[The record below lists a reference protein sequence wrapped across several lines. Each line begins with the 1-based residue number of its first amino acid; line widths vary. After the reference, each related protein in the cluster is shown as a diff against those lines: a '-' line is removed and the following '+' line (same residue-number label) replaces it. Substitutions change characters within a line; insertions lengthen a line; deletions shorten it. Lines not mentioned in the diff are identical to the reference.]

1 MQQGMLSSLL
11 LSLSLVTIPMTA
23 PAKEMQESVVEQWL
37 QDTQIQTKVSELLE
51 YVVRDEIDSLRFSL
65 NRLALPQQEVVRFR
79 LLEKLEQQDVILTP
93 RMALFV
99 ESQSRITPTYQ
110 VLERGEGYE
119 FTVPAFNFPAV
130 ASRLI
135 KRWKQDQSTLEF
147 VLQAERKEL
156 DLSQWL
162 TAGTSQQTQARE
174 ALLIRELD
182 SLSPGALNALT
193 VQLTQIDVTSWL
205 PSTAVIARLAQV
217 SQDQSMYDLL
227 WRMRADYNSHA
238 ELERLAKTGDTFSLQ
253 QLMNSTVN
261 PTLKPYAIGLLT
273 KANPLSPEVKQ
284 FLIAKMALSEEATLV
299 ARELAQQGHQSWL
312 KELVSGNYQVK
323 ARQIEQVLQ

>member
-11 LSLSLVTIPMTA
+11 LSLSLMTLPTA
-23 PAKEMQESVVEQWL
+23 VSAKEMQESVVEQWL
-37 QDTQIQTKVSELLE
+37 QDAQIQTKVSEMLE
-51 YVVRDEIDSLRFSL
+51 YVVRDEVDSLKFSL

-79 LLEKLEQQDVILTP
+79 LLKKLEQQDVILTP
-93 RMALFV
+93 RMAIFV
-99 ESQSRITPTYQ
+99 ESQTRITPTYQ
-110 VLERGEGYE
+110 VLERGDGYE

-135 KRWKQDQSTLEF
+135 KRWKQDQNTLAF

-162 TAGTSQQTQARE
+162 SSGTSQQIQARE

-182 SLSPGALNALT
+182 SLSPSALEALT
-193 VQLTQIDVTSWL
+193 VQFTHTDVTSWL
-205 PSTAVIARLAQV
+205 PSTAVVARLAQV
-217 SQDQSMYDLL
+217 SQDKAMYDLL
-227 WRMRADYNSHA
+227 WRMRADYNSYA
-238 ELERLAKTGDTFSLQ
+238 ELERLAKVGNDFSLQ

-261 PTLKPYAIGLLT
+261 PTLKPHAIGLLT
-273 KANPLSPEVKQ
+273 KANPLSPDVKQ
-284 FLIAKMALSEEATLV
+284 FLIAKMALSDDATLV
-299 ARELAQQGHQSWL
+299 ARELAQQGHKDWL

-323 ARQIEQVLQ
+323 ARQIEQVLN

>member
-11 LSLSLVTIPMTA
+11 LSLSLMTLPTA
-23 PAKEMQESVVEQWL
+23 VSAKEMQESVVEQWL
-37 QDTQIQTKVSELLE
+37 QDAQIQTKVSEMLE
-51 YVVRDEIDSLRFSL
+51 YVVRDEVDSLKFSL

-79 LLEKLEQQDVILTP
+79 LLKKLEQQDVILTP
-93 RMALFV
+93 RMAIFV
-99 ESQSRITPTYQ
+99 ESQTRITPTYQ
-110 VLERGEGYE
+110 VLERGDGYE

-135 KRWKQDQSTLEF
+135 KRWKQDQNTLAF

-162 TAGTSQQTQARE
+162 SSGTSQQIQARE

-182 SLSPGALNALT
+182 SLSPSALEALT
-193 VQLTQIDVTSWL
+193 VQFTHTDVTSWL
-205 PSTAVIARLAQV
+205 PSTAVVARLAQV
-217 SQDQSMYDLL
+217 SQDKAMYDLL
-227 WRMRADYNSHA
+227 WRMRADYNSYA
-238 ELERLAKTGDTFSLQ
+238 ELERLAKAGNDFSLQ

-261 PTLKPYAIGLLT
+261 PTLKPHAIGLLT
-273 KANPLSPEVKQ
+273 KANPLSPDVKQ
-284 FLIAKMALSEEATLV
+284 FLIAKMALSDDATLV
-299 ARELAQQGHQSWL
+299 ARELAQQGHKDWL

-323 ARQIEQVLQ
+323 ARQIEQVLN